1 MPQIEIISF
10 FFNLRTSSKRVTSNR
25 SRRLAKN
32 MTWTNRSLEIFDLGR
47 GFNMFQLYV
56 LTLFNVFNDKVYDK
70 QCVYDKVGS

>member
-1 MPQIEIISF
+1 
-10 FFNLRTSSKRVTSNR
+10 
-25 SRRLAKN
+25 